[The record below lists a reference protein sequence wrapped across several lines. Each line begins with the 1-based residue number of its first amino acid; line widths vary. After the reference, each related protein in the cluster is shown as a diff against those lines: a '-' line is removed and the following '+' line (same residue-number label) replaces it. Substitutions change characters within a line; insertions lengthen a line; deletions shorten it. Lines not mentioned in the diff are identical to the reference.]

1 MNMNQ
6 KLSPKKYII
15 SKCQELPFHE
25 CLINES
31 WQEQGIASLVIS
43 RKMPSGKLITGT
55 YMVDTFCMGLKDTSF
70 GFALDKHD
78 YDKFINEM
86 TDRIGKLI
94 PLKLSMAHN
103 IIYGAIDYADEIGF
117 NPHEDFQLTR
127 FILDDNLIDDGIDNI
142 EFGKGGK
149 PFFIAGPY
157 DDSRR
162 IISILKRNLGDNN
175 FDFMMPEDD
184 YHE

>member
-1 MNMNQ
+1 MNQ

-25 CLINES
+25 CFINES
-31 WQEQGIASLVIS
+31 WQKQGIASLVIS

-94 PLKLSMAHN
+94 PIKLSMAHN

-142 EFGKGGK
+142 EFGKDGK
-149 PFFIAGPY
+149 PYFIAGPY
-157 DDSRR
+157 DDFHR
-162 IISILKRNLGDNN
+162 IIGN
-175 FDFMMPEDD
+175 FKKKPGREQFRF
-184 YHE
+184 YCARG